1 MSHVTTP
8 RALALV
14 PQVWRRFEQRRKRN
28 EGRAIASAA
37 SSRRGSVASR
47 VSAAPAGVSI
57 SAPPPGITTGG
68 MAQVQRGRR
77 RSRARN
83 SSALSQE
90 SVTRL
95 MEAQTKAIMPSGA
108 DGVSA
113 HALSQA
119 LEKAR
124 DEALNSALT

>member
-1 MSHVTTP
+1 
-8 RALALV
+8 
-14 PQVWRRFEQRRKRN
+14 
-28 EGRAIASAA
+28 
-37 SSRRGSVASR
+37 
-47 VSAAPAGVSI
+47 
-57 SAPPPGITTGG
+57 
-68 MAQVQRGRR
+68 
-77 RSRARN
+77 
-83 SSALSQE
+83 
-90 SVTRL
+90 